1 MKKTA
6 ILVIITACEIMAQML
21 PDDGATV
28 TVYGLDAEIAESGD
42 LCDLSAADITG
53 ETEMR
58 FERQRRQLAA

>member
-1 MKKTA
+1 
-6 ILVIITACEIMAQML
+6 MAQML
-21 PDDGATV
+21 PDDGVTV
-28 TVYGLDAEIAESGD
+28 TVYGIDTEITESVD